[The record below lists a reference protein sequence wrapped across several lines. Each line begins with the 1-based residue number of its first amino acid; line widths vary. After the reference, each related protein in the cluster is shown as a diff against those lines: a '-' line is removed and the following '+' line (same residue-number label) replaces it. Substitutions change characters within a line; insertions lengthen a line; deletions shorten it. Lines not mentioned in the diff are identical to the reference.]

1 MPIGNSAEICF
12 YFLAN
17 LYKYS
22 SLFLPYASRTCD
34 CEFFVNFKEI
44 KIKPGN
50 SRGLA
55 GSTMILAIRCRIFR
69 EGSFSML

>member
-12 YFLAN
+12 CFLAN

-22 SLFLPYASRTCD
+22 LLFLPYAPRARI
-34 CEFFVNFKEI
+34 CEFSVNFKNR
-44 KIKPGN
+44 KVKPGK

-55 GSTMILAIRCRIFR
+55 GFVMVLAIRCRIFR